1 MGAFF
6 VGHATSSGGGSSLQP
21 ISAADAVNAT
31 ADANSAPAG
40 QCTLPDVT
48 DGTLKSVNG
57 STLTI
62 TDRSGKDVT
71 VTTSSSTTIVK
82 IESGTVGDVTPG
94 QMIGVHGT
102 STGQNA
108 ITADDIA
115 IIPAIPPQKLPNLG
129 KLPQRAGRLGQR
141 LGLALGT
148 VKSVSGNTI
157 VVQEPDGTSVTVT
170 TSSST
175 KVQKAVTVQAKDL
188 TVSQPVAATGTA
200 GTGGSIAARY
210 VVQGNGDLG
219 FKGFGLGG
227 LGLPRIRHSV
237 APGWGG
243 KAPEPP
249 NPAAPPAAG

>member
-1 MGAFF
+1 
-6 VGHATSSGGGSSLQP
+6 LQP
-21 ISAADAVNAT
+21 LSAANAVNAT
-31 ADANSAPAG
+31 ADASSSPAG
-40 QCTLPDVT
+40 QCTIPNVVT
-48 DGTLKSVNG
+48 GTLKSVNG
-57 STLTI
+57 GTLTI

-82 IESGTVGDVTPG
+82 VERGMVGDVTSG
-94 QMIGVHGT
+94 QVIGVHGT

-115 IIPAIPPQKLPNLG
+115 IIPSLQLPKLPDLG
-129 KLPQRAGRLGQR
+129 KLRQPAARFGQR

-188 TVSQPVAATGTA
+188 TVGQPVTATGTA
-200 GTGGSIAARY
+200 GTNGSIAAKY
-210 VVQGNGDLG
+210 VVQGTGDLG

-227 LGLPRIRHSV
+227 LGLPR
-237 APGWGG
+237 PGHFGG
-243 KAPEPP
+243 SGAAGTDPDGP